1 MELEK
6 EEFLSTTK
14 LLDLAYKNVRMA
26 SFAID
31 CIIDKIED
39 PKFEELLRKQ
49 NDFYLDTTEI
59 LEKLSNDIG
68 HEPSDINAFLK
79 GSSFASINMKT
90 MLNHETSHLAEMLV
104 QGTTM
109 GITEIYKAKREN
121 PTQNKKLIE
130 VVDSIGKSEEIF
142 IESLKDF
149 L

>member
-1 MELEK
+1 MEQEK
-6 EEFLSTTK
+6 EEFLSTAK
-14 LLDLAYKNVRMA
+14 LIDLAYKNVRMA

-39 PKFEELLRKQ
+39 KKLEELLRKQ

-59 LEKLSNDIG
+59 IEKLSTELS
-68 HEPSDINAFLK
+68 HEPTDINALLK

-90 MLNHETSHLAEMLV
+90 MVNHETAHIAEMLV

-109 GITEIYKAKREN
+109 GITEIFKAKREN
-121 PTQNKKLIE
+121 PTTNKKLIE
-130 VVDSIGKSEEIF
+130 IVDSIANSEELF
-142 IESLKDF
+142 IESLKHF

>member
-14 LLDLAYKNVRMA
+14 LIDLAYKNVRMA

-39 PKFEELLRKQ
+39 KKFEELLRKQ
-49 NDFYLDTTEI
+49 NDFYLDTTEEI
-59 LEKLSNDIG
+59 EKLSEEVG
-68 HEPSDINAFLK
+68 HEPTDINALLK

-90 MLNHETSHLAEMLV
+90 MLNHETAHLAEMLV

-109 GITEIYKAKREN
+109 VVTEIFKAKREN
-121 PTQNKKLIE
+121 PTQNKHLIKI
-130 VVDSIGKSEEIF
+130 VDSIANNEELF
-142 IESLKDF
+142 IESLKHF